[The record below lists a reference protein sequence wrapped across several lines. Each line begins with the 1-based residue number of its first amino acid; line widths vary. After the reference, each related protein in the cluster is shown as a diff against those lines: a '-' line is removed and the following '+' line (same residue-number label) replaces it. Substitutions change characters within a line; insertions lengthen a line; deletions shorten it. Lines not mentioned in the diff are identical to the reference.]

1 MTKEL
6 SKQICEICGIPFEKS
21 VNLGWTY
28 PKYKYSYLDFSEAEN
43 FVKLLELKILNG
55 CSLWAF
61 LSLKDAFVDKRTT
74 FLNLLCSILSGE
86 VKNFL
91 DENTIN
97 SIKQAIR
104 EAEWKYE

>member
-6 SKQICEICGIPFEKS
+6 SKQICEICGINPETYIDFELNEFE
-21 VNLGWTY
+21 VY
-28 PKYKYSYLDFSEAEN
+28 PDFTEPEN

-86 VKNFL
+86 VKKIL